1 MEVRP
6 GKAAPAAQRAGRGS
20 GSGLRKRRRDALGP
34 RKGIIIRLPE
44 GLAHQLKV
52 VAAHARITVHDLCAQ
67 LIIPGIRK
75 AMQKHGL

>member
-6 GKAAPAAQRAGRGS
+6 RKAPPAAQRAGRGS
-20 GSGLRKRRRDALGP
+20 GSGLCKRRRDALGP
-34 RKGIIIRLPE
+34 RKRIIRLPE

-52 VAAHARITVHDLCAQ
+52 VAAHERITAQDLCAQ